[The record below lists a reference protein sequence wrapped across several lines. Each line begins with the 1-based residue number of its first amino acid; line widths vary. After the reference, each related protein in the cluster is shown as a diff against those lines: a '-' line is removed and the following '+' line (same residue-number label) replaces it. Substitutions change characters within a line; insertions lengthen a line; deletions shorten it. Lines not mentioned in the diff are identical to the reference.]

1 MELLEEKVKAKIT
14 LVNDIRAASKLL
26 TWDQETNMPRGSSVI
41 RAEQVS
47 TLETLAHFHLV
58 SFDTIDLANE
68 IADSLEPET
77 IEGSVILKYFTDEH
91 KKALK
96 TPNSYVKEFFSI
108 RTLALDSWKNAR
120 IENRYRLFK
129 PYLARLIELKK
140 AEAINLGFSNNHYQG
155 IINQYEPGIT
165 IDEINRLFSD
175 LKTKTIG
182 LVDKYK
188 MKSDSID
195 NTFMVKRYSVSKQLT
210 FARFLAESMNF
221 DFNHGRIDVSTHP
234 FSTAVS
240 PDDVRI
246 TIRVK
251 ENDLRECLFGAFHE
265 IGQAIYS
272 QNIDRRYSKSFA
284 QQPASYGLYLA
295 QSFLWE
301 NMIARTGE
309 FWKWALPH
317 LRVLF
322 PAQLENIDA
331 SKFSVATNKLNP
343 TLIRTDSDYISYNL
357 HIILRYET
365 EMDLFSG
372 NIGVDDIPE
381 VWKGKMLDM
390 FGFYPVSDTEGCL
403 QDMQWAF
410 GGFGIFPVLTLANIY
425 SAIIWNHVKKELPN
439 LMEQI
444 ANGNFSPLVYWLTTN
459 IYKFGKTITT
469 HDLFKTTIGKEIN
482 SDDFVEV
489 IDSRYSVLD

>member
-1 MELLEEKVKAKIT
+1 MKAKIT

-58 SFDTIDLANE
+58 SYDTIDLANE
-68 IADSLEPET
+68 IADTLEPE
-77 IEGSVILKYFTDEH
+77 IIDDSVILKYFIEEH
-91 KKALK
+91 RKALK

-129 PYLARLIELKK
+129 PYLARLVELKI
-140 AEAINLGFSNNHYQG
+140 AESVNMGYRNNHYQG
-155 IINQYEPGIT
+155 IINSYEPDIT
-165 IDEINRLFSD
+165 IDEINKLFGE
-175 LKTKTIG
+175 LKSKTIG
-182 LVDKYK
+182 LIERYK
-188 MKSDSID
+188 SKSDRID
-195 NTFMVKRYSVSKQLT
+195 NTFMVKRYSVSKQLS

-221 DFNHGRIDVSTHP
+221 DFNHGRIDVSAHP

-251 ENDLRECLFGAFHE
+251 ENDLRECLYGAVHE
-265 IGQAIYS
+265 IGQALYS

-284 QQPASYGLYLA
+284 QQPASNGLYLA

-301 NMIARTGE
+301 NIIGRTAE

-317 LRVLF
+317 LQVLF
-322 PAQLENIDA
+322 PAQLENMDA
-331 SKFSVATNKLNP
+331 EKFFIATNKLNP
-343 TLIRTDSDYISYNL
+343 SLIRTDSDYISYNL
-357 HIILRYET
+357 HIILRYEI
-365 EMDLFSG
+365 EMDLFNG
-372 NIGVDDIPE
+372 NINVDDIPE
-381 VWKGKMLDM
+381 AWKEKMLDM

-410 GGFGIFPVLTLANIY
+410 GGFGLFPVYTLANIY
-425 SAIIWNHVKKELPN
+425 SAMIWNHLNKELPS
-439 LMEQI
+439 LGEQI
-444 ANGNFSPLVYWLTTN
+444 SNGNFSPLVYWLTTK
-459 IYKFGKTITT
+459 IYKLGRTITT
-469 HDLFKTTIGKEIN
+469 KDIFRNIICKDIN
-482 SDDFVEV
+482 IEDFINL
-489 IDSRYSVLD
+489 IDTRYSALD